1 MDEVAR
7 YLPAGERR
15 ALTVETVIQLAA
27 ERNPGDITISAIA
40 ARMGLTQAAVF
51 RHFPTKEAVMQ
62 AVMSWVAEKLLSRV
76 DVAIQSTA
84 SPSAALRAVFMTHV
98 AFVVD
103 HPGVPRIIFQELQ
116 RTTSKGPRKLV
127 QMLRRYG
134 ERLLR
139 LLHEGKRR
147 GELIASLDVE
157 AAAALFV
164 GSIQGLV
171 MQSLLAGDAAS
182 IHRLASRRAGDSHG
196 SIG

>member
-1 MDEVAR
+1 
-7 YLPAGERR
+7 
-15 ALTVETVIQLAA
+15 
-27 ERNPGDITISAIA
+27 
-40 ARMGLTQAAVF
+40 MG
-51 RHFPTKEAVMQ
+51 EAVVQ
-62 AVMSWVAEKLLSRV
+62 V

-84 SPSAALRAVFMTHV
+84 SPSAALRGGLHDPCRSLSWIT
-98 AFVVD
+98 
-103 HPGVPRIIFQELQ
+103 PGVPRIIFQELQ

-182 IHRLASRRAGDSHG
+182 INRHAPAVLAIYMQG
-196 SIG
+196 IGVKK